1 MPDSQGVRRSLRLS
15 QTEPGF
21 ELNIFSRQWL
31 WSIPFFESWIVSGVV
46 LPHLKEWKRECID
59 DASHFN
65 QIVEIIDTRRSSTF
79 SDTVVSQCRLEDAK
93 RTGSFESSSTD
104 RTTRTTSEL
113 WTRTIWLIVKS
124 NKGAGT
130 ALLDKYKTS
139 PQECYEIFVSFLLSV
154 FREYNDF
161 MDRDHVGYY
170 ARLIGESLRLG
181 PVEINKQTEF
191 SFEHNTEAE
200 DDSEEEY
207 GIHRTTTCDT
217 RNSANRAL
225 LNPVGHCPRLFS
237 NLPRVFRQQ
246 KLSRKIIDDTD
257 SFDGGL
263 PLPKK
268 LKVGK
273 YLRRNSG
280 SRESSR
286 ERPDIRQDTHSSL
299 IKMESVEDASA
310 VNHRMIQLP
319 EPIPSMAKDSN
330 IDQGPSTR
338 KGIQSS
344 TSHMIRPDNLNAC
357 ETIDPSQPTAVNI
370 EQPVTQLEMTAADK
384 DEKEFATLE
393 HYKKL
398 EKELATVRVEL
409 GRLTTRNAELD
420 SAALLLRALAK
431 EVVVQTAGMTGS
443 NFGVVGEVL
452 GRLRDAV
459 QD

>member
-1 MPDSQGVRRSLRLS
+1 FFLVHCLLAPSVLSMPDSQGVRRSLRLS

-130 ALLDKYKTS
+130 ALLDKYKKS

-191 SFEHNTEAE
+191 SFEHDTEAE

-207 GIHRTTTCDT
+207 GIH
-217 RNSANRAL
+217 
-225 LNPVGHCPRLFS
+225 
-237 NLPRVFRQQ
+237 
-246 KLSRKIIDDTD
+246 SRKVIDDTD

-268 LKVGK
+268 FKVGK
-273 YLRRNSG
+273 YLRRNPG

-299 IKMESVEDASA
+299 IKTESVEDASA